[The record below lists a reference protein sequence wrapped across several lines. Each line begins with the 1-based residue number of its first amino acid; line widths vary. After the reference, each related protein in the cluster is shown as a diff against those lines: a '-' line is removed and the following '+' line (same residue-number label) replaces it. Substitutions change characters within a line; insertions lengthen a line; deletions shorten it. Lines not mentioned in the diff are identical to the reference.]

1 MKIDF
6 KDIVKLQKLY
16 IEIFEEEDGYPVDGR
31 IIANKEKAQQ
41 RILSKITEDT
51 ILQNKIISAIG
62 RGSWNSNDY
71 TFKPICDELRE
82 LGFEITGG
90 KEWKEE

>member
-82 LGFEITGG
+82 LGFEITEG
-90 KEWKEE
+90 KE

>member
-31 IIANKEKAQQ
+31 IIANKERAQQ

-82 LGFEITGG
+82 LDFEIIGD
-90 KEWKEE
+90 K